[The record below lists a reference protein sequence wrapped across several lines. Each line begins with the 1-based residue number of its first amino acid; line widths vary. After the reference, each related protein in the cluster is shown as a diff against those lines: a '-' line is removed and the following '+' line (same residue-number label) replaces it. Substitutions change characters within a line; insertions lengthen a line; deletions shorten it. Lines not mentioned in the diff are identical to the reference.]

1 MQFWVH
7 AHYASSINRTNVYQ
21 PPVRWAIFHPQVE
34 RIVYHPSVGRAP
46 YQVIIWMINVSFIH
60 SRVGEVSSLRSGG
73 SPTPRSAMCFDRL
86 EQKIIVLLFLI
97 VRWPSSVAC
106 RCSEVP
112 QFELH
117 RLRSPYQCIASA
129 DAPGTSSECTPQRK
143 PIRAKP
149 R

>member
-1 MQFWVH
+1 MGALQ
-7 AHYASSINRTNVYQ
+7 AAER
-21 PPVRWAIFHPQVE
+21 RHP
-34 RIVYHPSVGRAP
+34 
-46 YQVIIWMINVSFIH
+46 
-60 SRVGEVSSLRSGG
+60 VGEDWGSSTHS
-73 SPTPRSAMCFDRL
+73 S
-86 EQKIIVLLFLI
+86 FLT
-97 VRWPSSVAC
+97 VAC

-149 R
+149 RKDPEIIWIFVTGLIRRAKVKGKCLNTVRHASELDSRLLWSVMVGYMRPLKSRITIKT